1 MSSYTFEANPDNFT
15 ALVVENSHKGPVLV
29 NWWSP
34 NAGPCLRLYPLLE
47 KLSGDYAGRFLLT
60 NINADTYKTLA
71 REWGV
76 NSLPLLM
83 LFKDGELQESV
94 YGYQPEV
101 ELRRLLDRFTPRASD
116 HDLAIAVREY
126 QQGDP
131 SAALIRLVQIAMDD
145 PANLRVPAI
154 TAKLLMREG
163 RLDEAQKLLELL
175 PVEVKSEGDIGLLL
189 AHLLF
194 LRLAEGVPGIEELQ
208 RLVMDNPDNLEAR
221 HQLAA
226 VSLLQDD
233 YQQAMDELLEILQRD
248 PDFNNGA
255 GRQGLLAVF
264 RILGRDNPLVVS
276 CRQRMMDVLQ

>member
-15 ALVVENSHKGPVLV
+15 ALVVENSHRGPVLV

-47 KLSGDYAGRFLLT
+47 KLSSDYAGRFLLT
-60 NINADTYKTLA
+60 NINADTHKTLA

-145 PANLRVPAI
+145 PANLRVPAL

-175 PVEVKSEGDIGLLL
+175 PVEIKSEGEIGLLL

-194 LRLAEGVPGIEELQ
+194 LRLAAGAPGIEELQ
-208 RLVMDNPDNLEAR
+208 RQVMDNPDNLQAR

-226 VSLLQDD
+226 VCLLQDD
-233 YQQAMDELLEILQRD
+233 YKKAMDELLEILQRD
-248 PDFNNGA
+248 PDFHDGA
-255 GRQGLLAVF
+255 GRQGLLGVF

-276 CRQRMMDVLQ
+276 CRQRMLDVL